1 MSVTYCVSTSLGD
14 IGVWGAEMRTTPG
27 LAFLPGGHLQTSL
40 SNTLFAESSPNHQ
53 TRVVPK
59 GPAVW
64 RPNGQQAQPQPA
76 LPGLGNTSN
85 SNLYDD
91 PQT

>member
-1 MSVTYCVSTSLGD
+1 MSVTHCVSTSLGD